1 MKKLI
6 ITAVALVFSLASAM
20 AQDLQKAKPKK
31 SPDEK
36 SARFTKRMTNEL
48 SLEATQQE
56 RVQAINLDK
65 FKQIEEVKSIA
76 NLDAATRRQKM
87 KQIDDNYFTTLKGV
101 LNAEQF
107 TKFQAMSAEIKE
119 KAFARK
125 RNK

>member
-6 ITAVALVFSLASAM
+6 ITAVALVFSLASAF
-20 AQDLQKAKPKK
+20 AQDLQKAKPTK

-48 SLEATQQE
+48 SLDATQQE

-65 FKQIEEVKSIA
+65 FKQIEEAKSMA
-76 NLDAATRRQKM
+76 NLDNATRRQKM

-101 LNAEQF
+101 LSAEQF
-107 TKFQAMSAEIKE
+107 TKFLAMSAEMKE

-125 RNK
+125 QRK

>member
-6 ITAVALVFSLASAM
+6 ITAVALVFSLASAF
-20 AQDLQKAKPKK
+20 AQDLQKAKPTK

-36 SARFTKRMTNEL
+36 SAHFTKRMTKEL

-56 RVQAINLDK
+56 RVQAVNLDK
-65 FKQIEEVKSIA
+65 FKQIEEVKSMA
-76 NLDAATRRQKM
+76 NLDHATRRQKI

-101 LNAEQF
+101 LSAEQF
-107 TKFQAMSAEIKE
+107 TKFQAMSAEMKE

-125 RNK
+125 QKK

>member
-65 FKQIEEVKSIA
+65 FKQIEEVKSMA

-101 LNAEQF
+101 LSAEQF

>member
-56 RVQAINLDK
+56 RVLAINLDK
-65 FKQIEEVKSIA
+65 FKQIEEVKSMA

-101 LNAEQF
+101 LSAEQF